1 MKLIIIKDNLK
12 KGLNIIERVTGKNP
26 TLPVLNNILIKVKQ
40 NFLTL
45 VGTDLEIGM
54 EYRTLIKM
62 EQEGQISIP
71 AKPFSSLI
79 NSLVDE
85 DMQIEL
91 KRKDDTLIVSGKNF
105 KSYIKGL
112 SPEDFPIIPKVK
124 NEKDFIE
131 INSTPFLNG
140 VLKVLDFCSIGQT
153 HPELCGV
160 YFNIQKEKMEMVST
174 DSFRLAKKNMY
185 YENKINKGYSFILPQ
200 KAVKEVANII
210 SEISS
215 QTKKEFKTKIYFEP
229 NQLFFEFLS
238 EDFSFPQFCL
248 TSRLIEGTFPN
259 YQEIIPKDY
268 KTQIVLNKEDFLNK
282 IKTASL
288 FSGKTNRVN
297 LKVDPSKNLIT
308 FFAQDPDIGE
318 HKSSMDGKVGGEKAD
333 ISFNFKFL
341 IDGVS
346 NLEDGS
352 VIFELNGEDGPALLK
367 STKDTDYIYILMPIK
382 S

>member
-1 MKLIIIKDNLK
+1 MKLIIIKNNLK

-91 KRKDDTLIVSGKNF
+91 KGKDDTLIVSGKDF

-112 SPEDFPIIPKVK
+112 SPDDFPIIPKVK

-140 VLKVLDFCSIGQT
+140 VLKVLDFCSQGQT

-174 DSFRLAKKNMY
+174 DSFRLAKKDMY

-210 SEISS
+210 SEVSS
-215 QTKKEFKTKIYFEP
+215 QTKKEFKKKYILNQISYFLNSYLRIFP
-229 NQLFFEFLS
+229 FLS
-238 EDFSFPQFCL
+238 
-248 TSRLIEGTFPN
+248 
-259 YQEIIPKDY
+259 
-268 KTQIVLNKEDFLNK
+268 
-282 IKTASL
+282 
-288 FSGKTNRVN
+288 
-297 LKVDPSKNLIT
+297 
-308 FFAQDPDIGE
+308 
-318 HKSSMDGKVGGEKAD
+318 
-333 ISFNFKFL
+333 
-341 IDGVS
+341 
-346 NLEDGS
+346 S
-352 VIFELNGEDGPALLK
+352 V
-367 STKDTDYIYILMPIK
+367 
-382 S
+382 